1 MPAFPL
7 SIVAAAALA
16 WLLPDAAL
24 AQSPAW
30 EGGSDGLKPVP
41 ALTARVTDLTA
52 TLSDAQ
58 RASLD
63 SRLAGFETATGAQ
76 IAVLIVPTT
85 QPEPIETYSI
95 RVADAWK
102 VGRKGRDDGVLFL
115 VAKDDRR
122 MRLEVGYG
130 LEGMIT
136 DAIARRII
144 AEDVAPKFRDG
155 QYAAGIDA
163 GVDRIAGIVQKGDLP
178 PPEQRTP
185 ARRGVADL
193 DWGTIVIVALVGVSL
208 IGGLLKALFGKVGGA
223 TVGSALAGGVAWF
236 VAGSILV
243 TLVVA
248 LLAWL
253 AILLLGGAGSA
264 LGGRRGGG
272 VWIPS
277 GGGWGGGGLG
287 GGGGWSGGG
296 GGFGG
301 GGASGSW

>member
-63 SRLAGFETATGAQ
+63 SRLAGFATATGAQ
-76 IAVLIVPTT
+76 IAVLLVPTT

-155 QYAAGIDA
+155 Q
-163 GVDRIAGIVQKGDLP
+163 
-178 PPEQRTP
+178 
-185 ARRGVADL
+185 
-193 DWGTIVIVALVGVSL
+193 
-208 IGGLLKALFGKVGGA
+208 
-223 TVGSALAGGVAWF
+223 
-236 VAGSILV
+236 
-243 TLVVA
+243 
-248 LLAWL
+248 
-253 AILLLGGAGSA
+253 
-264 LGGRRGGG
+264 
-272 VWIPS
+272 
-277 GGGWGGGGLG
+277 
-287 GGGGWSGGG
+287 
-296 GGFGG
+296 
-301 GGASGSW
+301 